1 MENYSMDFYLLPIL
15 RVMKDNKIWR
25 SSDLADFIAENL
37 KLTSEMMAEKIPSGS
52 LKWRDNVKWALVYLK
67 KAELVK
73 AVKYA
78 HYQITEEGIKV
89 ANSDLESI
97 DRKYLQEHYSIDS
110 RGYKKGTEKK
120 EEKQVNFHD
129 EEVLELT
136 PIQQL
141 FEINR
146 SIREDVCAELLES
159 LKSGT
164 PAFFEK
170 VVVDVIQAMGYGVG
184 EVTQL
189 SHDGGIDGIIKED
202 KLGLDKI
209 YIQAKRYTEDSVD
222 RPEVQKFSGAMD
234 SYFARKG
241 IFVTTSSFSKGA
253 RDFKPLDKNIVLID
267 GKQLSELMYD
277 YNVGVSTTGKVE
289 IKKIDSDYFEE

>member
-1 MENYSMDFYLLPIL
+1 MDFYLLPIL
-15 RVMKDNKIWR
+15 KVMKDKKIWR
-25 SSDLADFIAENL
+25 AYELADFLAEDL
-37 KLTSEMMAEKIPSGS
+37 KLSPEMMAEKIPSGS
-52 LKWRDNVKWALVYLK
+52 LKWRDNIKWALVYLK
-67 KAELVK
+67 KADLVK

-78 HYQITEEGIKV
+78 HYQITDEGIKV
-89 ANSDLESI
+89 AFSDLKSI
-97 DRKYLQEHYSIDS
+97 DRKYLQENYSIDS
-110 RGYKKGTEKK
+110 RGYKKGSDKK
-120 EEKQVNFHD
+120 NDQKVSFHD

-136 PIQQL
+136 PVQQL

-146 SIREDVCAELLES
+146 SIRDDVCAELLES

-209 YIQAKRYTEDSVD
+209 YIQAKRYTEGSVQT
-222 RPEVQKFSGAMD
+222 PEIQKFSGAMD

-253 RDFKPLDKNIVLID
+253 REFKPLDKNIVLID

-277 YNVGVSTTGKVE
+277 YNVGVSITGKVE
-289 IKKIDSDYFEE
+289 IKKIDSDYFED